1 VILILLSGLLVSCVG
16 ATRMPVRSRGPV
28 GAQFQASQ
36 LLIIW
41 LLQQATIGSVA
52 ACHDRRSRERFA
64 SFSLTLLGRKPASNI
79 WALAGGQ
86 MGSLVRDAG
95 TEKLMSW

>member
-1 VILILLSGLLVSCVG
+1 MSALPGPSCKNDPCQRCR
-16 ATRMPVRSRGPV
+16 AELMNFAARR
-28 GAQFQASQ
+28 

-52 ACHDRRSRERFA
+52 ACHDRRSREHFA